1 MYKKLQELGFV
12 KLLEIQ
18 ERAIPNILEG
28 QNTVLAAETG
38 CGKTLAYL
46 VPLIDQ
52 ILNWKPLLQR
62 PFNSPLGLIIT
73 PNRELAVQIGVCCFH
88 ISVCII

>member
-1 MYKKLQELGFV
+1 MQELGFI
-12 KLLEIQ
+12 KQLEIQ
-18 ERAIPNILEG
+18 ERAIQTILDG

-73 PNRELAVQIGVCCFH
+73 PSRELAVQIGVCCLY